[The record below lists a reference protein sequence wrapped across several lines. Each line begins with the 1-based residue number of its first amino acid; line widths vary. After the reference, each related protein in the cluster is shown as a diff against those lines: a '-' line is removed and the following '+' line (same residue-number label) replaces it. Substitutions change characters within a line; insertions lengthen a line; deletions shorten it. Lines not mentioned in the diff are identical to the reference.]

1 MLTIENAPVIVDKA
15 LADYYCSI
23 EDYDKGLTLYKEVIP
38 LLPENEREPVIS
50 KYRDY
55 ALKAAAKLAKDKKWG
70 EVLEIYRDIM
80 EYPNY
85 PAIILKNVGLCLSV
99 IKRGKEALDFFKAY
113 QTYDPDSSDIYEFMG
128 EVSSEQLNDLPSAIG
143 YYEKA
148 LEKNNKNPLI
158 YSQLTH
164 LYSTLYRD
172 KERDKQ
178 LYYANKSVELDPS
191 NRITVKNAAFVNGK
205 LGNIEKADELYG
217 RLMLLN
223 PNHSDLHSY
232 GAYLVRNKRFKAGFQ
247 FLRHRFQK
255 EDLDGL
261 TFPKLFYSDKMWN
274 GKSSLEG
281 KNVLVYFEQG
291 FGDTIMFCRY
301 VKMLKGKCKSVKV
314 IVQEGLLNLLKGSKI
329 GAPVYSEKEANEL
342 QLSFD
347 VVVPMMDLPLILN
360 TTPDTIPY
368 AEGYLKVS
376 KKKVNE
382 YAKKYIKD
390 KKKFKVGIAYEGSIH
405 SKKTKRDVPLSY
417 FYPLM
422 QLPNVDLYLL
432 QVGDVEGQLPKVP
445 DYYNYINLGTTF
457 KNWEDTACAIENMD
471 LVITS
476 DNGVMNLAGALGKKT
491 FGMFN
496 SITEWR
502 WFKTTGDD
510 IAWYKSIRPFQC
522 ASDAEWLPPM
532 NEAIAEVKRL
542 SEPIL
547 TVL

>member
-1 MLTIENAPVIVDKA
+1 MIAIEKAPVLVDKA

-23 EDYDKGLTLYKEVIP
+23 EDYDKGLELYKKIIP
-38 LLPENEREPVIS
+38 LVPEEEKEATIN

-55 ALKAAAKLAKDKKWG
+55 ALKAAAKLAKDNKWG
-70 EVLEIYRDIM
+70 EVLEIYKEVIK
-80 EYPNY
+80 YPNY
-85 PAIILKNVGLCLSV
+85 PIILLKNIGLCLSV
-99 IKRGKEALDFFKAY
+99 IKKGQEALEFFKAY
-113 QTYDPDSSDIYEFMG
+113 QEYDSESADVYEFIG
-128 EVSSEQLNDLPSAIG
+128 EIASEQMNDLPMAIE

-148 LEKNNKNPLI
+148 LKKDSNNPLI

-172 KERDKQ
+172 RQRDKQ
-178 LYYANKSVELDPS
+178 LYYADKSIELDLN

-232 GAYLVRNKRFKAGFQ
+232 GAYLVRNKRFKNGFK
-247 FLRHRFQK
+247 FIRHRFQK

-261 TFPKLFYSDKMWN
+261 TFPKLFYSEKMWD
-274 GKSSLEG
+274 GKSSVED
-281 KNVLVYFEQG
+281 KDVLVYFEQG
-291 FGDTIMFCRY
+291 FGDTIMFSRY
-301 VKMLKGKCKSVKV
+301 IKMLKGKCKSVKF
-314 IVQEGLLNLLKGSKI
+314 IVQDTLLDLLKDSKLGVPI
-329 GAPVYSEKEANEL
+329 YTEKEASEL

-347 VVVPMMDLPLILN
+347 VVIPIMDFPLLLN
-360 TTPDTIPY
+360 TTPETIPY

-376 KKKVNE
+376 KKKINA

-390 KKKFKVGIAYEGSIH
+390 KKKFKVGIAYEGSLH
-405 SKKTKRDVPLSY
+405 SKKTKRDVPLSF

-445 DYYNYINLGTTF
+445 DCYNYINLGTTF

-491 FGMFN
+491 FGLFN

-502 WFKTTGDD
+502 WFDTKGDD
-510 IAWYKSIRPFQC
+510 IKWYKSIKPYQC
-522 ASDAEWLPPM
+522 ALDGEWLPPM
-532 NEAIAEVKRL
+532 NEVIAEVKRL
-542 SEPIL
+542 AE
-547 TVL
+547 